1 MFPPFFIGY
10 YQDKH
15 YQSLEI
21 DKSKE
26 ELIRNEAK
34 DEEESKSLVPADAE
48 PDSSGSSRPR
58 SKNSSVSENQEVS
71 FECSGMSPINA
82 MSSGLVSGGN
92 VTMDEGEELE
102 MTLLKKSYK
111 LGLVLDVIDDSPNGI
126 EVLEFQREE
135 IILLGGDIIPG
146 DKIIKFN
153 KIDVRQTS
161 ARNILDLLRESSA
174 LPPCASIPLTII
186 KRKVCKY
193 LNRK

>member
-1 MFPPFFIGY
+1 
-10 YQDKH
+10 
-15 YQSLEI
+15 
-21 DKSKE
+21 
-26 ELIRNEAK
+26 
-34 DEEESKSLVPADAE
+34 
-48 PDSSGSSRPR
+48 
-58 SKNSSVSENQEVS
+58 
-71 FECSGMSPINA
+71 

-126 EVLEFQREE
+126 EVLEFQQEE

-186 KRKVCKY
+186 KKKVCK
-193 LNRK
+193 